1 MTTTTTIAERFD
13 HLDTAIQQ
21 GRVCRDAWV
30 DPLGRACLLFTLAP
44 EIENESM
51 ELRYDAQRCPADLM
65 PAWLAVMTTH
75 IDDEG
80 SAKEWPAT
88 IRRYASVVRRACLT
102 FSADEWERVYVSL
115 FIALLDAVLTG
126 YEHALTP
133 AQARWIEQTR
143 ATGTFYSFAEIE
155 ETSAPDPA
163 DSGRSFTAR
172 SGIETLFC
180 LLRVNSKYGEYGD
193 LLAFVRGCMG
203 RASIMGFRGEP
214 FARLPPAQWDLI
226 NDTILDT
233 IEAALPPKAAP

>member
-13 HLDTAIQQ
+13 RLDTAIQQ

-75 IDDEG
+75 IDDNG
-80 SAKEWPAT
+80 SAEEWPAT
-88 IRRYASVVRRACLT
+88 IRRYTSVVRRACLT

-115 FIALLDAVLTG
+115 FIVLLDAVLTG

-133 AQARWIEQTR
+133 AQAKWIEQTR

-155 ETSAPDPA
+155 EAPAPDPA
-163 DSGRSFTAR
+163 DSEHSFAVRS
-172 SGIETLFC
+172 SIETLFC
-180 LLRVNSKYGEYGD
+180 FLQVNSKYGESGD
-193 LLAFVRGCMG
+193 LLAFVKCCMG
-203 RASIMGFRGEP
+203 RASFLGFWGKP
-214 FARLPPAQWDLI
+214 FARRTLSQWDLI
-226 NDTILDT
+226 IDTILDT